1 MFSSHLQEYAFEKYQ
16 SRKKYYA
23 PIWEELEHRIGECT
37 PEEAVLMRFLY
48 GTMPVRD
55 AGEYD
60 FDVFLS
66 YVTHAVWLREH
77 MEWCKELPED
87 VFVHHVMYY
96 RINSEDISECRK
108 FFYDQ
113 LKDRIAGMTMED
125 AVLEINY
132 WCAENAVYE
141 STDMRTASPM
151 TMFRCGKG
159 RCGEES
165 TFAVTAYRSV
175 GIPARQVYTPRWAHC
190 DDNHAWVE
198 VCIHG
203 EWYFLGACEPESVLN
218 KGWFSGPASRGIL
231 IHSRT
236 FSDFVSD
243 PKEEC
248 IGKEDL
254 LIYYNN
260 TSTYAKTDELYVTVK
275 DSQGRPV
282 EGAFVAMEILN
293 MAEYYPA
300 ANLITDE
307 KGQVH
312 ITVGLG
318 DIRIRAWKDHL
329 FAEVMASPQENLKV
343 ELQLGLS
350 EEQLDWVSDEWE
362 SCELTAPEEYVMH
375 PGKETKEQ
383 KERNAKRFEE
393 ANRMREQRFA
403 AYYLEDRAADYPEEA
418 SMLRIA
424 GENFTELFEFLTKD
438 YNPDRKRMLHSLV
451 DKDYKDLKAEILES
465 HLDCEQNGLPED
477 IYVPYLLCPRVYVEE
492 LTPYKQYIRD
502 YFTKEEKEAFV
513 EKPDRIWQYI
523 KEQIQ
528 YAPEVDY
535 KTICATPVGCL
546 KMKQGN
552 PLAQR
557 ILFVAVCRSLGI
569 PARMDRVT
577 LKPQY
582 WNGADFI
589 VPESFLEDEK
599 CSTEEKAV
607 LQLQVEDGSKWN
619 YFQTWTIGK
628 LEGVKFTTLDYEGTS
643 FQDNQLTLNLDPG
656 IYRLITT
663 LRMPN
668 GNQHASQRVFQL
680 AAGENKT
687 VEMTLWETQ
696 VEDMLVDIRLEDFA
710 VQDENGKEF
719 MLSHLTD
726 QKAMILAF
734 LGVGAEPTE
743 HVLNEM
749 LAGVSHWNASGIQ
762 MLMILRDPAE
772 LKNATLRKVLDTVTG
787 IQIYYDRQEHC
798 EKVAKQMEI
807 DPEKLPVLTVVEN
820 GLTGI
825 YACSGYNVGSV
836 DLMMKMIRRKEIE

>member
-1 MFSSHLQEYAFEKYQ
+1 MFSSHLQEYASEKYQ

-23 PIWEELEHRIGECT
+23 PIWEELERRIGECT
-37 PEEAVLMRFLY
+37 LEEAVLMRFLY

-113 LKDRIAGMTMED
+113 LKDRIAGMTMEE

-282 EGAFVAMEILN
+282 EGAFVALEILN

-300 ANLITDE
+300 ANLITDA

-318 DIRIRAWKDHL
+318 DIRIRAWKDHQ
-329 FAEVMASPQENLKV
+329 FAEVMASPQVNLKV

-350 EEQLDWVSDEWE
+350 GEQLDWVSDEWE

-383 KERNAKRFEE
+383 KEKNAKRLEE
-393 ANRMREQRFA
+393 ANRIREQRFA
-403 AYYLEDRAADYPEEA
+403 AYYLEDQAADYPEEA

-424 GENFTELFEFLTKD
+424 GENFIELFQFLTKD
-438 YNPDRKRMLHSLV
+438 HNPDRKRMLHSLV

-477 IYVPYLLCPRVYVEE
+477 IYVLYLLCPRVYVEE

-582 WNGADFI
+582 WNGDDFI
-589 VPESFLEDEK
+589 VPESFLEEEK

-628 LEGVKFTTLDYEGTS
+628 LEGVKFTTLDYEGTP

-719 MLSHLTD
+719 MISHLTD

-787 IQIYYDRQEHC
+787 IQIYYDNQDHC